1 MATTTQYRAALRTA
15 EAELANHDKRREALK
30 AVVDGLKLLL
40 SDGPATATRKKRGP
54 KRGAKRKRS
63 GRKSAGA
70 GHPEV
75 RRFHY
80 RGLGPT
86 KAYRKFVA
94 EFGDRYTVPQ
104 IRDALVQ
111 GGVKSASKGSLMT
124 GLHSV
129 RRRDAAKAAKAKKAA
144 TQAKRAAT
152 LKAKKAAAASKA
164 KADAEAS

>member
-1 MATTTQYRAALRTA
+1 MATTTTQYKAALRVA

-30 AVVDGLKLLL
+30 AVVDGLKLLP
-40 SDGPATATRKKRGP
+40 SGGPATATRKKPGP
-54 KRGAKRKRS
+54 KPKRKRAR
-63 GRKSAGA
+63 RKSAGA

-94 EFGDRYTVPQ
+94 EFGDSYTVPQ

-111 GGVKSASKGSLMT
+111 GGVKAASTGSLLT
-124 GLHSV
+124 GLHAA
-129 RRRDAAKAAKAKKAA
+129 RRRDAAKAAKLKKAA

-152 LKAKKAAAASKA
+152 LKAKREAKA
-164 KADAEAS
+164 KADAAASSE